1 MVSLWTYETCLD
13 RHTEIFRPIQ
23 RLLNL
28 INSPMLSNTTHIAFQ
43 ALAMAPYF
51 LTALWTLA
59 LSRAVLA
66 IPKLAPRATTSLDTW
81 LSSETA
87 VAREAILNN
96 IGSAGAWAKS
106 ADSGIVIA
114 SPSTDN
120 PDCE

>member
-1 MVSLWTYETCLD
+1 M
-13 RHTEIFRPIQ
+13 
-23 RLLNL
+23 
-28 INSPMLSNTTHIAFQ
+28 NSPLLSNTTHLAFQ
-43 ALAMAPYF
+43 TRVMAPYF

-59 LSRAVLA
+59 LGQAVLA
-66 IPKLAPRATTSLDTW
+66 IPKLVPRATTSLDTW
-81 LSSETA
+81 LASETA

-96 IGSAGAWAKS
+96 IGPAGAWAES